1 MADKNL
7 PKDVLKAVNK
17 KSGKPI
23 TEGAVNKLASGVT
36 PKTLKSDAELRRLIK
51 QVSAMAKIPVTD
63 QTVNEIIG
71 VVKKNGTNL
80 GSMEQLMKA
89 MLKK

>member
-1 MADKNL
+1 M
-7 PKDVLKAVNK
+7 
-17 KSGKPI
+17 
-23 TEGAVNKLASGVT
+23 NKLASGVT